1 MKKLHSTT
9 TSTKAKVRFSLLD
22 ADNVVA
28 LARTCHVPLDHLN
41 ISVADFI
48 SLGNLQ
54 DPDLHLLPNN
64 TLSIQVDITLL
75 SKPTGYWPLLSVQD
89 PVVTALVAG
98 MNNKLLTDCVL
109 QCQGQDFHCHKF
121 ILASRSSVFQAMFTS
136 NMVESNPD
144 ANVQIEDLE
153 KDAVRLMVKYLYTN
167 RISVH
172 ELDIYAY
179 SLLPAAEKYDLR
191 DLKFLCSKSLSKTL
205 SVENCVQRLILAD
218 RYSTT
223 DLKREVLDFI
233 VQKGWGD
240 LKKEKLLVELSK
252 ELMMDLLFAF
262 MNPSITYL
270 PPSAPA

>member
-109 QCQGQDFHCHKF
+109 QCQELALQFSSFSTSKAFPPIKRSNFVPFTFITTPSFLFCFPGSLPHKYF
-121 ILASRSSVFQAMFTS
+121 VEYNPLPGVGIYCPFQ
-136 NMVESNPD
+136 
-144 ANVQIEDLE
+144 
-153 KDAVRLMVKYLYTN
+153 
-167 RISVH
+167 
-172 ELDIYAY
+172 
-179 SLLPAAEKYDLR
+179 
-191 DLKFLCSKSLSKTL
+191 
-205 SVENCVQRLILAD
+205 
-218 RYSTT
+218 
-223 DLKREVLDFI
+223 
-233 VQKGWGD
+233 
-240 LKKEKLLVELSK
+240 
-252 ELMMDLLFAF
+252 
-262 MNPSITYL
+262 
-270 PPSAPA
+270 